1 MSRRKDKMEHK
12 KRPVAAVCSTL
23 GTALLI
29 IIILVTIPFTVPRVF
44 GFDIYTVITGSMEPK
59 IPVGS
64 LVYVK
69 GIAPE
74 EVEEKDV
81 IAFYGGR
88 DSSVIITHRVVANS
102 EIMGEFIT
110 KGDANK
116 TKDMNP
122 VPYSDYIGKVELSIP
137 VIGGIAQTLA
147 STPGRIAA
155 GSLFALSVVLQILG
169 EVLDKRAEK
178 E

>member
-1 MSRRKDKMEHK
+1 MSRGKDRRKNK
-12 KRPVAAVCSTL
+12 KSPVAVVCSTL

-29 IIILVTIPFTVPRVF
+29 IIILITIPFTVPRVF
-44 GFDIYTVITGSMEPK
+44 GFNIYTVITGSMEPE

-69 GIAPE
+69 GTAPE
-74 EVEEKDV
+74 DVEKEDV

-88 DSSVIITHRVVANS
+88 DSSAVITHRVVANS
-102 EIMGEFIT
+102 DIMGEFIT

-122 VPYSDYIGKVELSIP
+122 VPYSDYIGKVVLSIP
-137 VIGGIAQTLA
+137 VIGGIAQTIT
-147 STPGRIAA
+147 SMPGRIAA
-155 GSLFALSVVLQILG
+155 VSLFLLSVVLQILG
-169 EVLDKRAEK
+169 DVIGKSRK
-178 E
+178 